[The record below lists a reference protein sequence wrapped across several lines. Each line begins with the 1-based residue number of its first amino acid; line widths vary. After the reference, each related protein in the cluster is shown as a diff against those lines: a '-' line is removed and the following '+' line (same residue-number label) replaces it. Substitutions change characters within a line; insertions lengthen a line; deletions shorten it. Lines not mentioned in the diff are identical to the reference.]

1 MLVLTR
7 KQDQQLVIGSN
18 ITITI
23 LEARDGRVR
32 LGIEAPRSTPI
43 HRAEV
48 AARIQAELYGLGSDA
63 AEEAVPA
70 LSAACL

>member
-7 KQDQQLVIGSN
+7 KQEQKLVIGSN

-48 AARIQAELYGLGSDA
+48 AAPSRRNFTG
-63 AEEAVPA
+63 
-70 LSAACL
+70 